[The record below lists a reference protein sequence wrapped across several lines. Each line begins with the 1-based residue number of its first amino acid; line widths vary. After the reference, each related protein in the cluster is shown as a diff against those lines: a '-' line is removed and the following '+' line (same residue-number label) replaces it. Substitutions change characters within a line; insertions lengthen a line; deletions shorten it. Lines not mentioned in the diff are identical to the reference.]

1 MRARWTI
8 ACPAKR
14 TTEQFHARS
23 CQNRPPAAADRFAKA
38 AHAGRCRLLSLG
50 HTGQSIL
57 GGAGCRHAGWP
68 APRRERI
75 DKRLFS
81 AQQIKCSSPV
91 PWIGKAPCGKLSDV
105 INNGACPPYPPFCRT
120 APHPPGGLR
129 RRPSVSPGL
138 PNHQSIVLLRAVR
151 FLQRNVPLFLP
162 IFCRIRS
169 PAAKACPQHPAR
181 ESVFQHRRRGDFST
195 RSSSTARPPSGGSPC
210 SPHRPIPVCRYP
222 WDRAFHPSGR

>member
-14 TTEQFHARS
+14 TAEQFHARS

-75 DKRLFS
+75 DKRLVS

-129 RRPSVSPGL
+129 RRPSVSPAFQTISPLSCCAPCAFSNGTFL
-138 PNHQSIVLLRAVR
+138 SFCPFFAASAAQPQRALSRASSLHTAPNRA
-151 FLQRNVPLFLP
+151 
-162 IFCRIRS
+162 
-169 PAAKACPQHPAR
+169 
-181 ESVFQHRRRGDFST
+181 
-195 RSSSTARPPSGGSPC
+195 TAS
-210 SPHRPIPVCRYP
+210 
-222 WDRAFHPSGR
+222 